1 MTFLNEEIKEAAT
14 ILSRAEISRTSTRNA
29 FFKRAQEEN
38 EKYTDRKFYNT
49 VYHLVMET
57 IRRKNKLDAFLSLVL
72 RDELLSLNAFQI
84 ALLQVLVYIRKE
96 QEYRTKKRPSL
107 NHLLIVTKKI
117 FAEKIDENALSS
129 LISSLEHLDL
139 IDERTVFKARSEIEQ
154 LSLEYFHPIW
164 LIKMLQG
171 FIGRKSTIKLL
182 ETNNKRHPAWLR
194 VVDHSSDIN
203 NTERAIEALAKE
215 KITAIADLDFEDVLL
230 VTEAKKPVVLTSLFK
245 SGQVVIQSKASS
257 AVTHILQPFPNSIVI
272 DLAAAPGMKSLHIWE
287 KMKREG
293 TLALLEISSK
303 RARTLRHRID
313 EYSSNDDFAP
323 FVFLTDSQTPPLRSN
338 VADRVLVDAPCSSSG
353 IIGMYPDHK
362 WRSASLGEELA
373 PTQLSMLNSALE
385 LLKKGGIGVYS
396 VCSLNPKEGEFVINE
411 FLQRNENVELMN
423 PGFGRSS
430 YDVEIR
436 ELELC
441 RRVFPHTDGTDGFFY
456 CKFRKKAK

>member
-1 MTFLNEEIKEAAT
+1 MTFLKEEIKEAAA

-57 IRRKNKLDAFLSLVL
+57 IRRKNKLDACLSLVL
-72 RDELLSLNAFQI
+72 RDELLSFNAFQL
-84 ALLQVLVYIRKE
+84 ALLRVLVYIRKE
-96 QEYRTKKRPSL
+96 QDYRAKKRPSL
-107 NHLLIVTKKI
+107 NHLLTIAKKVL
-117 FAEKIDENALSS
+117 AERIEENALSS
-129 LISSLEHLDL
+129 LISRLERLDI
-139 IDERTVFKARSEIEQ
+139 IDDEAVFKTRSEIEQ

-164 LIKMLQG
+164 
-171 FIGRKSTIKLL
+171 FIEMVQAFLGRKSTIKLL
-182 ETNNKRHPAWLR
+182 ETNNKRHPIWLR
-194 VVDHSSDIN
+194 VVNHSSNTNI
-203 NTERAIEALAKE
+203 TERVIEALAKE
-215 KITAIADLDFEDVLL
+215 SVTAFADQDFEDVLL

-287 KMKREG
+287 RMKREG
-293 TLALLEISSK
+293 TLALLEISPK
-303 RARTLRHRID
+303 RAKTLRYRIE
-313 EYSSNDDFAP
+313 EYSSNDAFSP
-323 FVFLTDSQTPPLRSN
+323 FVLLADSQIPPLRPN

-353 IIGMYPDHK
+353 IVGMYPDHK
-362 WRSASLGEELA
+362 WRSASLGEKLA
-373 PTQLSMLNSALE
+373 STQLNLLISALK

-396 VCSLNPKEGEFVINE
+396 VCSLNPKEGEFVIHE
-411 FLQRNENVELMN
+411 FLRKNENVELMN
-423 PGFGRSS
+423 PGFGSNS
-430 YDVEIR
+430 FDVKIR

-456 CKFRKKAK
+456 CKFRKKGN